1 MTVFVSVLE
10 GDDPGAAK
18 PILAT
23 GDPRVVAAVAR
34 AIAQCLGVK
43 ETPPRLLAIAEKRGP
58 ANTAE
63 P

>member
-1 MTVFVSVLE
+1 MAVFISVLE

-23 GDPRVVAAVAR
+23 RDPRVVAAVAR

-43 ETPPRLLAIAEKRGP
+43 ETPPRVLALADKRGS
-58 ANTAE
+58 TDE
-63 P
+63 GES

>member
-18 PILAT
+18 SILAT

-43 ETPPRLLAIAEKRGP
+43 ETPPRVLALADKRGP
-58 ANTAE
+58 SDGGE
-63 P
+63 S